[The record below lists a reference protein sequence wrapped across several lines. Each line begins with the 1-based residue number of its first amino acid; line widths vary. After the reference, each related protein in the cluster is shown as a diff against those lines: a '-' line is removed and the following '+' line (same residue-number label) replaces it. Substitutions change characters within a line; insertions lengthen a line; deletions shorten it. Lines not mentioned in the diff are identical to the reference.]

1 MTGGDGELLRI
12 TTVSDKN
19 AWTVSLAGELDL
31 SSADQ
36 LDTTIAELCAD
47 GAERIVLEMGE
58 LQFMDSTGL
67 RSLLV
72 GAELCEV
79 NGCRLLIGSTSLQV
93 ERLFS
98 VSGVDGKLPRRAPA
112 GDARGNR

>member
-1 MTGGDGELLRI
+1 MAGGDGELLRI
-12 TTVSDKN
+12 RTDFDGD

-47 GAERIVLEMGE
+47 GARQIVVEMSELE
-58 LQFMDSTGL
+58 FMDSTGL

-79 NGCRLLIGSTSLQV
+79 NDCELLIGSTSLQV

-98 VSGVDGKLPRRAPA
+98 VSGVEGELPRRAQA
-112 GDARGNR
+112 GDARGNL